1 MWRLEAFPPLPL
13 NRKSTNPKNAKVIH
27 HMKVEE
33 AVKNQAKDDLAAI
46 SVVSLHEYQQNCRL
60 QFLIWLF
67 VSPGEAKMY
76 KSATPTNPILRS
88 YAERRPEIKNCKR
101 QFQKFTWNKYY

>member
-1 MWRLEAFPPLPL
+1 MRSLEAFPPLPL
-13 NRKSTNPKNAKVIH
+13 NRKSTTPKNAKVIH

-67 VSPGEAKMY
+67 VNPEAKMY

-88 YAERRPEIKNCKR
+88 YAERRPEIKNCTR
-101 QFQKFTWNKYY
+101 QFTWNEYY